1 MHQTNPT
8 SRDPHGERSSPTL
21 TRQLR
26 AIFGAAVL
34 ATILT
39 ATAGCDKQAETAEV
53 VHRTSLANRP
63 NVVFLLFGDR
73 SDPRLMP
80 VVTTI
85 EGHVAPVS
93 LDARGWRDFDHIYF
107 RPGTPLSLYRDGRA
121 DGQGKIRRGM
131 WDASG
136 PLYKL
141 PGCHSVKPLAA
152 LVPRPSESDEVMLE
166 RIASSEPL
174 APAPDRGPV
183 SPGALDT
190 ARAIALAVS
199 QREGITRNA
208 RAGLDLAVFAIHAGA
223 TRAPTL
229 IASYMERGGGIQG
242 HPRHLFVLADSTAGG
257 FAPTFIHSAD
267 DSLPEFRRYID
278 HADITG
284 DGVDELLLEGWKNGG
299 DSFLL
304 FLRHTNGKWREMAR
318 GESSW
323 CADPKQKR

>member
-8 SRDPHGERSSPTL
+8 SRDPHGERSSPIGA
-21 TRQLR
+21 RQLR
-26 AIFGAAVL
+26 AIFGVAVL
-34 ATILT
+34 ASILT
-39 ATAGCDKQAETAEV
+39 ATTGCDKHAETAEV

-63 NVVFLLFGDR
+63 NVVFLLFGDQN
-73 SDPRLMP
+73 DPRLMP

-85 EGHVAPVS
+85 EGQVAPVS
-93 LDARGWRDFDHIYF
+93 LDTPGWRDFDHIYF
-107 RPGTPLSLYRDGRA
+107 RPGTPLSLYRDGLP

-152 LVPRPSESDEVMLE
+152 LVPRPTESSEVMLE
-166 RIASSEPL
+166 RIATSEPL

-183 SPGALDT
+183 SSSALDT
-190 ARAIALAVS
+190 ARAIALKVS

-208 RAGLDLAVFAIHAGA
+208 RARLDLAVFAIHAGA

-242 HPRHLFVLADSTAGG
+242 RPRHLFVLADSTAAGYT
-257 FAPTFIHSAD
+257 PTFVHSAD
-267 DSLPEFRRYID
+267 DSIPEFRRFID
-278 HADITG
+278 HADING
-284 DGVDELLLEGWKNGG
+284 DGVDELLLEGWENGG

-304 FLRHTNGKWREMAR
+304 FLRFTNGRWREMAR
-318 GESSW
+318 GESTW